1 MLHTKRQAAA
11 LQPQPAPFVMERD
24 EIRTWYKKK
33 NDFDQIL
40 IKTSCQGCL
49 FVLWFAQLANRKM
62 VPSSNLL
69 EWRLWSQQGFFQKS
83 EKHAGCE

>member
-11 LQPQPAPFVMERD
+11 LQPQKALFVMERD
-24 EIRTWYKKK
+24 EMRSWHKK

-40 IKTSCQGCL
+40 VKTSCQGCL
-49 FVLWFAQLANRKM
+49 VVLWFAQLANRKM

-69 EWRLWSQQGFFQKS
+69 ERKLWSQ
-83 EKHAGCE
+83 